1 MSITKPVVPDE
12 SDNLSRTELADTA
25 QRYAREVQ
33 ETYHQ
38 SPIFDIELARV
49 DWKVSP
55 QLCRAGAYCETLLDD
70 PPEHTIGLSY
80 PGYRSWGWDRMK
92 GIIRHELVH
101 LVINEE
107 YEDGVTAHGP
117 EFQSVAESV
126 DAPLRGEDP
135 VPYRYQ
141 LYCSYCGAMVDG
153 LYKAS
158 DRTQNPEEYQ
168 SPCCET
174 SLTVETNSDWPGYVT
189 E

>member
-1 MSITKPVVPDE
+1 MNITKPVVPSE

-25 QRYAREVQ
+25 QRYALEVQ
-33 ETYHQ
+33 ETYQQ
-38 SPIFDIELARV
+38 SRIADIKLTRV
-49 DWKVSP
+49 DWEVSP

-70 PPEHTIGLSY
+70 PPEHTIVLSY

-92 GIIRHELVH
+92 DIIRHELGHV
-101 LVINEE
+101 VINEE

-153 LYKAS
+153 FYKAS
-158 DRTQNPEEYQ
+158 DRTQNPDKYQ
-168 SPCCET
+168 SPCCDT
-174 SLTVETNSDWPGYVT
+174 SLTVEINSDWPGYAT